1 MNKYRSLVA
10 LSHTWCREF
19 ISILFDFSF
28 RSTITTK
35 MLPLLYG
42 IGIFCLITSCGYFA
56 LLAFMEHWIKGV
68 LFVSVLAPVGILF
81 GIALIRIGLEFF
93 AAVFTMLS
101 ALRNTLASIS
111 RLENTFLSVEEDIGV
126 IRRRFSEMTLT
137 LESMESRLARM
148 ESVLIEIDEIA
159 TRIPFLK
166 TRKSNKKDA
175 NIIEASLREL
185 PEVELPEVDP
195 KGPSKKEP
203 SPSQQFQ
210 H

>member
-1 MNKYRSLVA
+1 MTKYQDFVVLCR
-10 LSHTWCREF
+10 TWCREF
-19 ISILFDFSF
+19 MSTLFDFSF
-28 RSTITTK
+28 RSTITTQ

-42 IGIFCLITSCGYFA
+42 IGIFCLATSCGYFA
-56 LLAFMEHWIKGV
+56 LLAFMDHWVRGV
-68 LFVSVLAPVGILF
+68 LFVTVLAPVGMLF

-111 RLENTFLSVEEDIGV
+111 RLENTFLSVQEDIGV

-166 TRKSNKKDA
+166 TRNKREKDA
-175 NIIEASLREL
+175 NIIATSLKEL
-185 PEVELPEVDP
+185 PEVEVPQ
-195 KGPSKKEP
+195 EP
-203 SPSQQFQ
+203 AQAHPLQ

>member
-1 MNKYRSLVA
+1 MTKYQNFVMLCR
-10 LSHTWCREF
+10 TWCRDF
-19 ISILFDFSF
+19 ISTLFDFSF

-56 LLAFMEHWIKGV
+56 LLAFMDHWVRGV
-68 LFVSVLAPVGILF
+68 LFVTVLAPVGILF

-101 ALRNTLASIS
+101 ALRSTLASIS
-111 RLENTFLSVEEDIGV
+111 RLENTFLSVQEDIGV

-137 LESMESRLARM
+137 LEGMESRLARM
-148 ESVLIEIDEIA
+148 ESVLVEIDEIA

-166 TRKSNKKDA
+166 TRKQKDKDA
-175 NIIEASLREL
+175 NIIEASLKEL
-185 PEVELPEVDP
+185 PEVEQPQ
-195 KGPSKKEP
+195 K
-203 SPSQQFQ
+203 PSQVQQLQ